1 MSTALPASA
10 QKLFWG
16 DNLDELSWS
25 KHQTYIT
32 QTVLEKGDTEAV
44 SWLFQQLPKSELK
57 HQLPELKLTEKS
69 RTFWTLYLS

>member
-1 MSTALPASA
+1 MNTALPTAA

-25 KHQTYIT
+25 KHQAYIT
-32 QTVLEKGDTEAV
+32 QTVLEKGDVQAV
-44 SWLFQQLPKSELK
+44 SWLLQQLPISELK
-57 HQLPELKLTEKS
+57 QQLPQLKLTDKS